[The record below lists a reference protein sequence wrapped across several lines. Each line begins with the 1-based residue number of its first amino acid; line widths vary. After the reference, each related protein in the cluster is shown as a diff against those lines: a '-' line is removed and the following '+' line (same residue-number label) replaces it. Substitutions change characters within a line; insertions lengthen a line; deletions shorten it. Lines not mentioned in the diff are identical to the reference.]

1 MHLTEKILAGRRILF
16 DPRGEL
22 ALDMTDADFREA
34 YGRNKDLL
42 FRFARRMTGSNEMAE
57 DIVQESFLRLWRDS
71 AAYDPGRGSLRSFLL
86 GVTRNVTLKA
96 MKHERMF
103 DELDE
108 PVAVCVPIDPV
119 SRERGEVVAKAVGA
133 LPPLQREAVI
143 LAEYEEMPLE
153 EIAHTTGADLAAVK
167 SRLHRG
173 RQNLRRMLAPL
184 LLSKGTAY
192 GTR

>member
-1 MHLTEKILAGRRILF
+1 MTE
-16 DPRGEL
+16 
-22 ALDMTDADFREA
+22 ADFREA

-42 FRFARRMTGSNEMAE
+42 FRFARRMTGSNETAE

-71 AAYDPGRGSLRSFLL
+71 ASYNPARGSLRSFLL
-86 GVTRNVTLKA
+86 GVTRNLTLKA
-96 MKHERMF
+96 MSHERTF
-103 DELDE
+103 EGLDE
-108 PVAVCVPIDPV
+108 SVAVCVPIDPV

-143 LAEYEEMPLE
+143 LAEYEDMSLE
-153 EIAHTTGADLAAVK
+153 EIANATSADLAAVK

-184 LLSKGTAY
+184 LPSKGTAY